1 MRPLSGIY
9 QGLWESGEAPADW
22 KLANVVPIF
31 KTGKKEDPANH
42 RPLGL
47 TLAPGK
53 IMEIILGVTH
63 LLDGWMESSRVVFF
77 YLSQKVVV
85 NGGNVRLVASHCWG
99 SQGPILGPVLLS
111 VFRND
116 LDTGFECTL
125 GKFGA
130 DMKLGGAADCPEG
143 REALQREGSS

>member
-1 MRPLSGIY
+1 M
-9 QGLWESGEAPADW
+9 
-22 KLANVVPIF
+22 
-31 KTGKKEDPANH
+31 
-42 RPLGL
+42 
-47 TLAPGK
+47 
-53 IMEIILGVTH
+53 
-63 LLDGWMESSRVVFF
+63 DGWKAAELFFF

-85 NGGNVRLVASHCWG
+85 NGGNIRLVASHCWG

-116 LDTGFECTL
+116 LDTGFEYML

-130 DMKLGGAADCPEG
+130 DMKLGGAADSPEG